1 MKKKVILIGC
11 LATPFLITVVDFILC
26 SVFDRKGIS
35 GLTLYILVISSFIPV
50 YLITYVNGLKWKI
63 IFSILIV
70 PVYVFFTVWLFEILA
85 MISGH
90 TTI

>member
-70 PVYVFFTVWLFEILA
+70 PVYVFLTVWLFEILA